1 MCHLPKPHMLKKV
14 SSSFLACTP
23 CVKRMYSEGC
33 QARQILEPNWFLPY
47 VCVERCNVI
56 SGYKWHLPAYWI
68 CWCVSLNL
76 LLRMATI
83 AYALTSSPF
92 TVNNTQCSWSRS
104 MDVDGTLRANMAEA
118 SSIEDKFHS
127 PNRGWSMSGHNI
139 GPPPKP
145 NLSCT
150 LFQPC
155 PGGWNSHTLHQPT
168 TRVQCWYRPSAPAD
182 RFQWSVGRCRCG
194 KNRPQESCCCS
205 PWSSAIHQSSK
216 WHDGPTGILKL
227 SAARWHDVWRNGNVH
242 ANEPATKISYRLP
255 QRSDWTFNSHSETWY
270 LAETW
275 WIPAAYST
283 SDSGM
288 FEYGWTT
295 IASGICVWSWKSCS
309 TSWSQSA
316 RIHIWSKTYR
326 SWIHA
331 LSVIH
336 TKKARWQGHLL
347 LDPVIIGCVP
357 QFSQGG

>member
-1 MCHLPKPHMLKKV
+1 MLKKV
-14 SSSFLACTP
+14 SSSFLAYTP

-47 VCVERCNVI
+47 VCVERCSVI

-76 LLRMATI
+76 LLRVATI

-92 TVNNTQCSWSRS
+92 TVHNTLCSWSRS
-104 MDVDGTLRANMAEA
+104 MDVDGMLRANMAEA

-127 PNRGWSMSGHNI
+127 PNRGWSKSGHNI

-168 TRVQCWYRPSAPAD
+168 TRAQCWYRPSAPAD

-194 KNRPQESCCCS
+194 KKPSTRILLLLTLIVRH
-205 PWSSAIHQSSK
+205 SSVFKMAWWTHRDPEAVSSK
-216 WHDGPTGILKL
+216 MTWRLKKWQRPCKWACDKNILQITTEIWL
-227 SAARWHDVWRNGNVH
+227 NVQFTQWNLISCWDVVNPCRVFN
-242 ANEPATKISYRLP
+242 IRL
-255 QRSDWTFNSHSETWY
+255 RHV
-270 LAETW
+270 
-275 WIPAAYST
+275 WIQYV
-283 SDSGM
+283 
-288 FEYGWTT
+288 WTT
-295 IASGICVWSWKSCS
+295 IASGNCVWSWKSCS
-309 TSWSQSA
+309 TSWSRSA
-316 RIHIWSKTYR
+316 WIHIWSKTYR

-331 LSVIH
+331 LSVVH
-336 TKKARWQGHLL
+336 TKKARWQGHFAFGSSHHRLCTPIQPGWL
-347 LDPVIIGCVP
+347 K
-357 QFSQGG
+357 